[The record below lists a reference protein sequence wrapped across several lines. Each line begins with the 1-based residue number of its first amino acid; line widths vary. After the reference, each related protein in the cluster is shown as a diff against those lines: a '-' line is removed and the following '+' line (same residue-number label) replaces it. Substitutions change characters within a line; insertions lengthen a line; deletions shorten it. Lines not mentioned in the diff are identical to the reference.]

1 VAASSPPILAA
12 VVSCTLPWAEWG
24 PSVRGAAAEART
36 SVRMDWKE
44 RADATE
50 AKLRGLLLLAL
61 AGDAVAYRQF
71 LAALGAHLRAFY
83 RRRLAALP
91 DNVED
96 LVQET
101 LLAVH
106 THRHTYEPG
115 LPLTSWI
122 HTIARY
128 KLVDFLRSHA
138 RRDALNDPL
147 DDELEVFAGSD
158 LDASEARR
166 DLEKILQSLPERQ
179 RRAVVMTKLEGASVA
194 ETARATGQSESAV
207 KASVH
212 RGLKLLAAKARGGT

>member
-1 VAASSPPILAA
+1 MAAMEPRIFAA
-12 VVSCTLPWAEWG
+12 VVPGALPWAEWG
-24 PSVRGAAAEART
+24 SPVRGAAAQDRT
-36 SVRMDWKE
+36 NERMDWKE

-50 AKLRGLLLLAL
+50 ARLRGLLLLAL
-61 AGDAVAYRQF
+61 EGDGVAYRQF
-71 LAALGAHLRAFY
+71 LAALGAHLRSFY

-91 DNVED
+91 DHVED

-106 THRHTYEPG
+106 THRHTYDPG
-115 LPLTSWI
+115 LPLTSWV

-138 RRDALNDPL
+138 RRDALHDPL

-158 LDASEARR
+158 QEASEAKR
-166 DLEKILQSLPERQ
+166 DLERILQSLPERQ
-179 RRAVVMTKLEGASVA
+179 RRAVVMTQLEGASVA
-194 ETARATGQSESAV
+194 ETALATGQTESAV

-212 RGLKLLAAKARGGT
+212 RGLKLLAAKVRGGT